1 MWLYL
6 WKPLTKMKKAI
17 VLLVLLSMVFPL
29 RAQFVGP
36 FDTKIVNNA
45 LFRPYDSMSMNRD
58 YPMLVVKKGT
68 HVKVVNRSKIGSG
81 WYRVKLDDG
90 SIGWVSAEA
99 FCEKGTVPTENGTY
113 EVGGGKSRNI
123 FVGKYD
129 KEIDLLVTAKMS
141 SQAYAVL
148 CQSIELLMLPESF
161 RYLPPYTF
169 EERGAYYV
177 SDYDHVKGYT
187 HKELQAMFGEPEG
200 RIDKGFTKNHRG
212 LGAID
217 YYGNVFYAKA
227 RDKKDLLYSLGYE
240 VKYDKNGIAREN
252 GGTHEAV
259 IPSSKINYDIFST
272 TFERKFQSDIEYTY
286 TIKSGELSTA
296 YADIYT
302 PKGQKYSIPQVTA
315 QLRADNDAY
324 YKSLTAANNKREKA
338 IKDAQPD
345 PFRKVFWHLVL
356 FLIVA
361 YVVWWLLLNY
371 GRIHYTSPY
380 GRFLV
385 LLVVMAVAMPWPT
398 HLLDGG
404 DVGFWGKCGLVI
416 GLASA
421 VIFMINF
428 WYRFKLTGICKC
440 PSCGRWVL
448 PYINGEHRINPRID
462 NAPVYTQANRRIKV
476 GTASPYSY
484 IHKFNNDKESESR
497 TEFNDL
503 FIVETTV
510 CLKYKRSAEKCCPRC
525 LHNWSVEGENVTE
538 ELLGPIAFV
547 TETWT
552 KHDYTEVTKLG
563 DKVIREEDR
572 TYTDLTHK
580 GANFDYDNWEP
591 YFRRYEKG
599 DKHAL
604 EEYYEK
610 FFK

>member
-1 MWLYL
+1 
-6 WKPLTKMKKAI
+6 MKKAI

-45 LFRPYDSMSMNRD
+45 LFRPYDQMSTKHEF
-58 YPMLVVKKGT
+58 PLLVVGKGT
-68 HVKVVNRSKIGSG
+68 HVKVVNRSNIGSG

-99 FCEKGTVPTENGTY
+99 FCGKGTVPTEVGTL

-123 FVGKYD
+123 YVGQYD
-129 KEIDLLVTAKMS
+129 RKVEQLVAADMTPKN
-141 SQAYAVL
+141 YAIL
-148 CQSIELLMLPESF
+148 CQTIELLMLPEAF

-169 EERGAYYV
+169 EERGAYYLN
-177 SDYDHVKGYT
+177 DYDHVKGYT
-187 HKELQAMFGEPEG
+187 QKEIQAMFGEPEG
-200 RIDKGFTKNHRG
+200 RIDKGFTKNHKG
-212 LGAID
+212 LSAID
-217 YYGNVFYAKA
+217 YFGNVIDYKTQY
-227 RDKKDLLYSLGYE
+227 KKEYIYYLGYY
-240 VKYDKNGIAREN
+240 VKYDKSGIVREN
-252 GGTHEAV
+252 GSTRQAAV
-259 IPSSKINYDIFST
+259 QSSKMNYGVHSVS
-272 TFERKFQSDIEYTY
+272 FENRWKTPLEYTSGIKDGTLSYIY
-286 TIKSGELSTA
+286 TNV
-296 YADIYT
+296 YT
-302 PKGQKYSIPQVTA
+302 PKGQRYSIPTVTD
-315 QLRADNDAY
+315 QIRNDNEAY
-324 YKSLTAANNKREKA
+324 YKAISKAQTDREKS

-440 PSCGRWVL
+440 PHCGKWVL

-484 IHKFNNDKESESR
+484 IYKFNNDKESESR